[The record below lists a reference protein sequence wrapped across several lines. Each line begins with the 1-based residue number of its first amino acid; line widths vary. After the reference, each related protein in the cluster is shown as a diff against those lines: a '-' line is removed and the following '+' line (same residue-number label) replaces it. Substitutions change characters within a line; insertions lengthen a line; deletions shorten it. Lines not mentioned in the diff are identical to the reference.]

1 MCCCCRRTYDV
12 GLVLDGSYSVLDMKS
27 EILVR
32 RCCLSPAN
40 VLFISCERVVYL
52 LRRCCLS
59 PAEVLLFFP
68 VWIEACVAVV
78 EKFMMLVMFF
88 DGVFSLDE

>member
-1 MCCCCRRTYDV
+1 MSCCCRRTYDV
-12 GLVLDGSYSVLDMKS
+12 GLVLDGSYSVLDMES
-27 EILVR
+27 EILV
-32 RCCLSPAN
+32 
-40 VLFISCERVVYL
+40 L
-52 LRRCCLS
+52 LCY
-59 PAEVLLFFP
+59 P

>member
-32 RCCLSPAN
+32 RCCLSPAK
-40 VLFISCERVVYL
+40 
-52 LRRCCLS
+52 
-59 PAEVLLFFP
+59 VLLFFP